1 MKARVHSLLHN
12 ELFVL
17 LFNGTIA
24 YTALTA
30 IIISTL
36 QVPPEAILDSGLQE
50 ILLVF
55 EG

>member
-1 MKARVHSLLHN
+1 MKKYLMALLRN
-12 ELFVL
+12 DLFIL
-17 LFNGTIA
+17 MFNGMIA
-24 YTALTA
+24 YIALTA
-30 IIISTL
+30 TIIAVL

>member
-1 MKARVHSLLHN
+1 MARKIHNLLN
-12 ELFVL
+12 NTLFQL
-17 LFNGTIA
+17 LMNGVFASVAFSAITIA
-24 YTALTA
+24 V
-30 IIISTL
+30 L